1 MQHNIILLLAISSF
15 RHLGLMVH
23 INVVIKILKFHS
35 KIRNLIRRKTRF
47 HSKISVSSHVNE
59 LLRKLRL

>member
-23 INVVIKILKFHS
+23 INVVIKILKFQ
-35 KIRNLIRRKTRF
+35 NFENFIRRNRF